1 MKKKWMM
8 ALVILILGTMV
19 FAAGAQETGP
29 KKIVIGTTVYTTQHE
44 FYADVISGMKA
55 VAEREGVELIV
66 TDANSS
72 VTTQNNQIEDFQMQ
86 KVDAIITYGVD
97 PMAIVA
103 SVEAAIDAGIPVI
116 TCDMK
121 LVSDKVATF
130 IGSDNYMLGSQAGEF
145 AVEYINKNYGGKAN
159 IGVVSWLASVA
170 QQERLK
176 GFQDV
181 VNKNSNAK
189 FVAVQEGDGRSQ
201 AMASAENIMQA
212 NPNLNMFYGTNEGST
227 IGILSAV
234 ESAGKLNDIAI
245 VGIDISNDAARAIKE
260 GTLIAT
266 IAQQPVLLGEYAV
279 EAALK
284 AIAGEKLDERIV
296 VPVKT
301 VTKDNV
307 DDFLK

>member
-1 MKKKWMM
+1 MVG
-8 ALVILILGTMV
+8 ALAFSAGTK
-19 FAAGAQETGP
+19 ETAE
-29 KKIVIGTTVYTTQHE
+29 KKIVIGATVYTTQHE
-44 FYADVISGMKA
+44 FYADVISGMRA

-86 KVDAIITYGVD
+86 QVDAIITYGVD
-97 PMAIVA
+97 PVAIVA
-103 SVEAAIDAGIPVI
+103 SVESAIDAGIPVI

-121 LVSDKVATF
+121 LESDKVATF
-130 IGSDNYMLGSQAGEF
+130 IGSDNYMLGSKAGEF
-145 AVEYINKNYGGKAN
+145 AVEYIEKNLGGKAN

-181 VNKNSNAK
+181 VSQLPHAK
-189 FVAVQEGDGRSQ
+189 IVAVQDGDGRAQ

-212 NPNLNMFYGTNEGST
+212 NPDLTMFFGTNEGST

-234 ESAGKLNDIAI
+234 ESAGKLNQIAI

-260 GTLIAT
+260 GSLIAT

-284 AIAGEKLDERIV
+284 AIAGEKLEPRIV

-301 VTKDNV
+301 VTKENV
-307 DDFLK
+307 DEFIK